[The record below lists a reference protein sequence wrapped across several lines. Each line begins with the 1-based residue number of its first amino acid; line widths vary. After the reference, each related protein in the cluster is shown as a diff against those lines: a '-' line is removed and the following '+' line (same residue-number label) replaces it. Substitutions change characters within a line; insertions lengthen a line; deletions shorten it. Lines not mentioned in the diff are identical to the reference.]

1 DARVAQKRTEAIACF
16 VQAAVSF
23 ASMKATMGNS
33 VKARQTCTKER
44 DTHVKE
50 LKDTKAN
57 HEKDIPTL
65 SSQNQSLTQIKE
77 AKQLRNKKLEEELNP
92 PKKSDVALT
101 QDGLEKAKPLPL
113 TPKEVEA
120 KKREIDSN
128 NRDIDDCN
136 SKIDANNQKIEG
148 DTKLANKVQERID
161 EMESS
166 AYLEKQTAAKT
177 IELNQI
183 TSMQQQT
190 LSSVVSGSSKFI
202 ESSYEQEA
210 GYIDAFI
217 QELDGYARAM
227 QRFTDSASKASDKS
241 ASLAD
246 AINNLMMKI
255 TDSSFHATNIS
266 NALG

>member
-1 DARVAQKRTEAIACF
+1 
-16 VQAAVSF
+16 
-23 ASMKATMGNS
+23 M
-33 VKARQTCTKER
+33 
-44 DTHVKE
+44 
-50 LKDTKAN
+50 DTKTI
-57 HEKDIPTL
+57 D
-65 SSQNQSLTQIKE
+65 
-77 AKQLRNKKLEEELNP
+77 RNNKF
-92 PKKSDVALT
+92 
-101 QDGLEKAKPLPL
+101 
-113 TPKEVEA
+113 
-120 KKREIDSN
+120 
-128 NRDIDDCN
+128 
-136 SKIDANNQKIEG
+136 IDADDAAIN
-148 DTKLANKVQERID
+148 
-161 EMESS
+161 EMKTEV
-166 AYLEKQTAAKT
+166 YLEKQTAAKT

-190 LSSVVSGSSKFI
+190 ISSVVSGSSKFI